1 MKERKESIEGT
12 KYVEI
17 YINLDK
23 NHVRSFCYFQNFY
36 YKISLKIHL
45 MSRHHYPCK
54 QELNILGTYTLLNR
68 CGINNICGDGLKWRI
83 GAASIRMAVLTN
95 YTYLMTS
102 FLLLFQCL
110 YHHYINVQHFRSMMM
125 ESLLV
130 RQYDQ

>member
-1 MKERKESIEGT
+1 MKVRKESIEGT

-23 NHVRSFCYFQNFY
+23 TTVRSFCYFQNVY

-45 MSRHHYPCK
+45 LSRDHFPCK
-54 QELNILGTYTLLNR
+54 QEVNILGTYTPLKR
-68 CGINNICGDGLKWRI
+68 CGVNNICGDGLKLRI
-83 GAASIRMAVLTN
+83 GAASIRMAVLTY

-102 FLLLFQCL
+102 FFFTFSMFVSSLYQCPTFS
-110 YHHYINVQHFRSMMM
+110 QM

-130 RQYDQ
+130 RQHDQ